1 MPPTDPFEKPSEL
14 LDRDREWTRLAE
26 SVRAPGPGLLLVLGR
41 RRAGKSYLLTRFAR
55 ATGGA
60 YYQAT
65 RKTERDQ
72 LLDVSNALGERFDD
86 SALRRVALPGWDD
99 VLEYVI
105 ERAAGEPFILVL
117 DEFPYLADAAPALP
131 SILQSWWD
139 HRLQDTRV
147 TLVLSGSHVTAM
159 KRLVA
164 ADQPL
169 YGRRTGRLDIRPFDF
184 LDSARFVSEWSPHDK
199 LRLYAVFGGLPGH
212 LALVDPD
219 RTLAD
224 NAARHLLDPSGRLH
238 DEAAHAF
245 DAFLT
250 DAGVHYS
257 VVEAIANGERRWS
270 RIASRVGKQ
279 TSALARPLEWLLDME
294 VVERVAP
301 VTEYPRPS
309 PKRTLYRL
317 ADPYLAFWY
326 RFVADMKGRGLTAL
340 ADPNDL
346 WERLVAPLLDE
357 RHVAHVFEEA
367 CRQFVARGAH
377 PTLAFRPVQVGS
389 WWSADSSEEV
399 DVVALDGQGGL
410 LVGECKWGRADSR
423 DLDRLMRRGG
433 LVVADA
439 GAVDRVTTVLFSAGG
454 LAGDAAARVEAGEAI
469 HIPIDVLYAE
479 GEAGQ

>member
-1 MPPTDPFEKPSEL
+1 MPATDRLDKPPEL
-14 LDRDREWTRLAE
+14 LDRDREWSRLAE
-26 SVRAPGPGLLLVLGR
+26 AVRARGPGLLLVLGR

-65 RKTERDQ
+65 RKTEREQ
-72 LLDVSNALGERFDD
+72 LLDVSRALGERFDD
-86 SALRRVALPGWDD
+86 AALRRVALPGWDD
-99 VLEYVI
+99 VLEYVV
-105 ERAAGEPFILVL
+105 ERAAGEPFLLVL

-159 KRLVA
+159 KRLVE

-169 YGRRTGRLDIRPFDF
+169 YGRRTGRLDVRPFDY
-184 LDSARFVSEWSPHDK
+184 LDAARFVLGWSPEDK

-212 LALVDPD
+212 LALVDPA
-219 RTLAD
+219 RTLAE

-238 DEAAHAF
+238 DEAAHVF

-250 DAGVHYS
+250 DAAVHYS
-257 VVEAIANGERRWS
+257 VVEAIASGERRWS

-326 RFVADMKGRGLTAL
+326 RFVADVKGRGLAAL
-340 ADPNDL
+340 AEPEDL
-346 WERLVAPLLDE
+346 WGRLVAPRLDE
-357 RHVAHVFEEA
+357 EHVAHVFEEA
-367 CRQFVARGAH
+367 CRQFVARGTH
-377 PTLAFRPVQVGS
+377 PSLPFRPIQVGS
-389 WWSADSSEEV
+389 WWSADSTEEV

-410 LVGECKWGRADSR
+410 LVGECKWGAADSR
-423 DLDRLMRRGG
+423 DLDQLVRRGG
-433 LVVADA
+433 LVAAEA
-439 GAVDRVTTVLFSAGG
+439 GSARRVTPVLFSAGG
-454 LAGDAAARVEAGEAI
+454 LAGDAAARVEAGEAV
-469 HIPIDVLYAE
+469 HVPIDALYEDGA
-479 GEAGQ
+479 